1 MPLGTTEILII
12 VLAIVVLFGATRL
25 PKAARSLGQSMRI
38 FRAETKGLRSEEE
51 TAQQAEQGSSQAP
64 AQQQAIPPAQQKP
77 QVAPPLE
84 QSQGHPDSPR

>member
-38 FRAETKGLRSEEE
+38 FRAETKGLRSDEE
-51 TAQQAEQGSSQAP
+51 TAQQAERGSSQSP
-64 AQQQAIPPAQQKP
+64 AQQQAIPPAPQQP

-84 QSQGHPDSPR
+84 QSQGRPDTSR

>member
-38 FRAETKGLRSEEE
+38 FRAETKGLRSDEE
-51 TAQQAEQGSSQAP
+51 TTRQAEQESPQAP
-64 AQQQAIPPAQQKP
+64 AQQQAIPPAQQGP

-84 QSQGHPDSPR
+84 QSQGRPDNSR